1 MIPAFLGCNIEGALH
16 PERRE
21 RVHGAWS
28 RFRRRSS
35 TSAIRPKP
43 SSPDTMPQGTPRSRR
58 NGAYP
63 LRSHRHVD
71 DVRRLARGSST
82 HMAGARKFGVEHID
96 RTDICAAN
104 RETAQ
109 ETGIPFITEQDDEL
123 ARRIVLG

>member
-1 MIPAFLGCNIEGALH
+1 MP
-16 PERRE
+16 
-21 RVHGAWS
+21 S
-28 RFRRRSS
+28 RNASEPTKWRISL
-35 TSAIRPKP
+35 TEP
-43 SSPDTMPQGTPRSRR
+43 S
-58 NGAYP
+58 
-63 LRSHRHVD
+63 HVD
-71 DVRRLARGSST
+71 DVRPA

>member
-1 MIPAFLGCNIEGALH
+1 MAHIPYGALAMWTMCD
-16 PERRE
+16 RL
-21 RVHGAWS
+21 GAGL
-28 RFRRRSS
+28 
-35 TSAIRPKP
+35 
-43 SSPDTMPQGTPRSRR
+43 Q
-58 NGAYP
+58 
-63 LRSHRHVD
+63 H
-71 DVRRLARGSST
+71 

>member
-1 MIPAFLGCNIEGALH
+1 MP
-16 PERRE
+16 
-21 RVHGAWS
+21 S
-28 RFRRRSS
+28 RNASEPTKWRISL
-35 TSAIRPKP
+35 TEP
-43 SSPDTMPQGTPRSRR
+43 S
-58 NGAYP
+58 
-63 LRSHRHVD
+63 HVD
-71 DVRRLARGSST
+71 DVRPRLGAGLQH